1 MVKKLKEKIQQ
12 ENPDFINELAI
23 TTNTINGGQS
33 FITLFVHL
41 PECESII
48 LDLGINR
55 SENTPTSIKKIQLN
69 FSGEKEDYRDFFN
82 SLKSF
87 IQSKSLSCD
96 ITLTLSFKD
105 KTEFSIIDKFLNNL
119 QNYTIE
125 YNIKVLGK
133 ITQK

>member
-1 MVKKLKEKIQQ
+1 MKEKIQQ
-12 ENPDFINELAI
+12 DKPDYIEQLEI
-23 TTNTINGGQS
+23 TTNTLTGGQS

-41 PECESII
+41 PEFDSLL
-48 LDLGINR
+48 LDLDIKR
-55 SENTPTSIKKIQLN
+55 SQDTPTSVKRIQVN

-87 IQSKSLSCD
+87 IESKNLTLD
-96 ITLTLSFKD
+96 ITLTLNFKD
-105 KTEFSIIDKFLNNL
+105 ETNFSVIDRFLTNL

-133 ITQK
+133 ATQN